1 MANNTDSE
9 RLWMLTDAAV
19 IKAAG
24 TPVVVRK
31 LIFFPAAV
39 NDDVVIHEYAPDGTA
54 RIAIRMK
61 AGPSVALPVDID
73 FGNEGRSLNGFR
85 LLTIDAGYLD
95 VYLGSK

>member
-24 TPVVVRK
+24 TPVIVRK
-31 LIFFPAAV
+31 LIYFPAAV
-39 NDDVVIHEYAPDGTA
+39 SDDVVIHEYAPGGTA
-54 RIAIRMK
+54 RIAVRMK
-61 AGPSVALPVDID
+61 AGPAVVLPIEID